1 MQTRFYAGGPSS
13 ELSTVLRGNE
23 DRTDFVCGGG
33 RARAETT
40 RKWQAIKEKAGRKIA
55 CPVFSSVSSLGQNR
69 RNRQP
74 PIGGWA
80 RSHFLDAI
88 GRDETPAP
96 SIQKHGRQIDQ
107 QQNSSET
114 SARLR
119 GLFCR
124 HWLLVDGPFIFWT
137 PPFRNPDARFNT
149 VGKSGKDDNYEVNL
163 PTCFC
168 FPEDIF

>member
-13 ELSTVLRGNE
+13 GLRTVLRGNE

-55 CPVFSSVSSLGQNR
+55 CPVFSGVPSLGQNR

-74 PIGGWA
+74 SIGGWA

-88 GRDETPAP
+88 GRDERPRPSVSKNVINKWTSSRIQAKPPPAWQ
-96 SIQKHGRQIDQ
+96 SWQRD
-107 QQNSSET
+107 
-114 SARLR
+114 
-119 GLFCR
+119 
-124 HWLLVDGPFIFWT
+124 
-137 PPFRNPDARFNT
+137 
-149 VGKSGKDDNYEVNL
+149 
-163 PTCFC
+163 PT
-168 FPEDIF
+168 